1 MKKSL
6 FLLLLFGNLL
16 GFAQKVDWV
25 NAPMNPIPSGADL
38 KYHNLKGDVLQES
51 ILNYFTRDGKWF
63 SYDGVEEISK
73 DSQGRV
79 IFFKNNNGNTY
90 RYTYDKNGN
99 LTQSKYN
106 EAAPIIYTYDNLNR
120 VIKESYNDIQ
130 NRSRTS
136 EYSYEKKGDILIV
149 KEIKIEIGG
158 EKFEKE
164 IHFKNGIEIFE
175 KTKGYSGTKYE
186 YQYDAKG
193 NWISKSYIDAETNT
207 AKLSS
212 FDNIPIKPRTRDIIY
227 YSDFDKG
234 ISALSIVLEDITKGK
249 IANTPLL
256 ARPHINGKELKRQL
270 LFCRLGNDY
279 VFYIPISKSYF
290 IARNAYANT
299 NKDGQKIPV
308 EKLITDAENII
319 VVNSKSVRVI
329 ENGKTTADGNE
340 WKTINYIDA
349 LGCYVSVNQKN
360 GRAYAFENMP
370 ALSEGRT
377 EAVAGKLIAGLWYI
391 PKSNK
396 NDVYIFENGL
406 YVQGKYTLVGFL
418 SNTNNP
424 VIQVAETNKNYVLS
438 DFDTAVDKKFF
449 RARLFNASTDK
460 IETQK
465 SSTTTTA
472 KSATSGQTIET
483 RYYNGKYDYDN
494 GLNSKKAVLNRI
506 NSYIA
511 IKTKAGASFLKL
523 EEKPDFLSGTW
534 TIKSPQGDIVLGLDY
549 LIDDKSLTIK
559 LKYLTVGS
567 QAIYKNHPKE
577 DLRNLHNVAIE
588 NFVLDLFKY
597 LEIKDNTISNE
608 TTTTATNSKQ
618 SITVNKPST
627 ETQSSEKV
635 ACLSGDCINT
645 FSKKRFANGEIIE
658 AFFENG
664 KANGVGTHTLPN
676 GNYYIGNFK
685 DDYYDG
691 YGIYSWKSEEMIYY
705 GNWQKSLQNGYG
717 YQLKNSKAVVAGY
730 YTNGKLTRDMLTYDY
745 TNNIYKN
752 NCAGDCAN
760 GFGQYKYS
768 DKSWY
773 YGFFQNNKPHYVG
786 MYKNNEGDLYM
797 GQFIANKMEGV
808 GTLLYKSDGQS
819 YVGQFYNS
827 NFNGKG
833 YKADKNFVITQK
845 GNWVNGFL
853 TNNNFTIEKPK
864 PVNTN
869 NKSLSTE
876 AKAYFDV
883 YNSNPDGLKQHLA
896 NLDKKWKARAI
907 TGDLLGQ
914 FYASLINEIYQVAPE
929 AAFEFMMKMDKD
941 ATKDTLSK
949 LETEV
954 RDYVREKSKERLQK
968 YSGSYSTKTN

>member
-1 MKKSL
+1 MNKL
-6 FLLLLFGNLL
+6 IYILLFALTIPYS
-16 GFAQKVDWV
+16 FAQNIDWV

-63 SYDGVEEISK
+63 SYDGVEEITK

-90 RYTYDKNGN
+90 SYTYDKNGN
-99 LTQSKYN
+99 LTESKYN
-106 EAAPIIYTYDNLNR
+106 EAAPVIYTYDNLNR
-120 VIKESYNDIQ
+120 VIKESYNDNQ
-130 NRSRTS
+130 NRSRSS

-149 KEIKIEIGG
+149 KEIKIEMGG

-186 YQYDAKG
+186 YQFDAKG

-279 VFYIPISKSYF
+279 VFYIPISKSYY

-299 NKDGQKIPV
+299 NKDGQKIPA

-319 VVNSKSVRVI
+319 VANSKSVRVI
-329 ENGKTTADGNE
+329 ENGKTTTDGNE
-340 WKTINYIDA
+340 WKTINYTDA
-349 LGCYVSVNQKN
+349 LGSYVSVNQKN

-377 EAVAGKLIAGLWYI
+377 EAVAGKQIAGLWYVPI
-391 PKSNK
+391 SNK
-396 NDVYIFENGL
+396 NDVYIFENGI

-424 VIQVAETNKNYVLS
+424 VIQVAETTQKYVLS

-449 RARLFNASTDK
+449 KARLFNASTDK
-460 IETQK
+460 IATQK
-465 SSTTTTA
+465 SSTTTTV
-472 KSATSGQTIET
+472 KS
-483 RYYNGKYDYDN
+483 
-494 GLNSKKAVLNRI
+494 
-506 NSYIA
+506 
-511 IKTKAGASFLKL
+511 
-523 EEKPDFLSGTW
+523 
-534 TIKSPQGDIVLGLDY
+534 
-549 LIDDKSLTIK
+549 
-559 LKYLTVGS
+559 
-567 QAIYKNHPKE
+567 
-577 DLRNLHNVAIE
+577 
-588 NFVLDLFKY
+588 
-597 LEIKDNTISNE
+597 
-608 TTTTATNSKQ
+608 TTA
-618 SITVNKPST
+618 NKPST
-627 ETQSSEKV
+627 ETQSIEKDT
-635 ACLSGDCINT
+635 CLSGDCINT

-658 AFFENG
+658 GFFENG
-664 KANGVGTHTLPN
+664 KIHGVGTHNLPN

-685 DDYYDG
+685 EGNYDG
-691 YGIYSWKSEEMIYY
+691 YGIYSWKSEGMIYY
-705 GNWQKSLQNGYG
+705 GTWQKGLQNGYG

-768 DKSWY
+768 NKSWY

-786 MYKNNEGDLYM
+786 MYKNHEGDLYM

-819 YVGQFYNS
+819 YIGQFSNS
-827 NFNGKG
+827 NFNGQG
-833 YKADKNFVITQK
+833 YKMDKNSVIIQK

-864 PVNTN
+864 PVNTS
-869 NKSLSTE
+869 NKSLSAE
-876 AKAYFDV
+876 AKSYFDV

-896 NLDKKWKARAI
+896 NLDKKWKARSI

-941 ATKDTLSK
+941 ATKDTLLK
-949 LETEV
+949 LETDV
-954 RDYVREKSKERLQK
+954 RNYVREKSKERLQK
-968 YSGSYSTKTN
+968 YTKSN

>member
-1 MKKSL
+1 MKKSI

-106 EAAPIIYTYDNLNR
+106 EAAPVFYNYDNLNR
-120 VIKESYNDIQ
+120 IIKESYNDNQ
-130 NRSRTS
+130 NRSRSS

-158 EKFEKE
+158 EKSEKE

-207 AKLSS
+207 AKLNS

-256 ARPHINGKELKRQL
+256 ARPQINGKELKRQL

-319 VVNSKSVRVI
+319 VANSKSVRVI

-340 WKTINYIDA
+340 WKTINYTDA
-349 LGCYVSVNQKN
+349 LGSYVSVNQKN

-377 EAVAGKLIAGLWYI
+377 EAVAGKLIAGIWYI
-391 PKSNK
+391 PISNK
-396 NDVYIFENGL
+396 NDAYIFENGL

-418 SNTNNP
+418 SNTNSP
-424 VIQVAETNKNYVLS
+424 IIQIAETNKKYVLS

-449 RARLFNASTDK
+449 KARLFNASTDK
-460 IETQK
+460 IATQK

-472 KSATSGQTIET
+472 KSATA
-483 RYYNGKYDYDN
+483 N
-494 GLNSKKAVLNRI
+494 
-506 NSYIA
+506 
-511 IKTKAGASFLKL
+511 KT
-523 EEKPDFLSGTW
+523 
-534 TIKSPQGDIVLGLDY
+534 
-549 LIDDKSLTIK
+549 
-559 LKYLTVGS
+559 
-567 QAIYKNHPKE
+567 
-577 DLRNLHNVAIE
+577 
-588 NFVLDLFKY
+588 
-597 LEIKDNTISNE
+597 
-608 TTTTATNSKQ
+608 
-618 SITVNKPST
+618 ST

-705 GNWQKSLQNGYG
+705 GNWQKGLQNGYG

-730 YTNGKLTRDMLTYDY
+730 YINGKLTRDMLTYDY

-773 YGFFQNNKPHYVG
+773 YGFFQNNKPHYLG

-808 GTLLYKSDGQS
+808 GMVVYKSNGKS
-819 YVGQFYNS
+819 YVGQFSNS
-827 NFNGKG
+827 NLNGKG
-833 YKADKNFVITQK
+833 YKTDKNFVITQK
-845 GNWVNGFL
+845 GNWVNGYL

-869 NKSLSTE
+869 NKSLSAE

-929 AAFEFMMKMDKD
+929 AAFEFMMKMEKD
-941 ATKDTLSK
+941 ATKDTLTK
-949 LETEV
+949 LETVV
-954 RDYVREKSKERLQK
+954 RDYIREKSKERLQK